1 MNCFCWY
8 IDNLKGVHMSY
19 TDYDFP
25 HSKMYDSD
33 LREVLAKLDWLIE
46 KMKSMLEWKDEYQE
60 TYDNLKQLYDDLMA
74 GNYPPSFV
82 RALSQWIGE
91 YGIEIIAEKIKAI
104 HFGLTN
110 DGYFCA
116 YIPDSWS
123 DIQFDTVEDF
133 DDPLYGHLML
143 MYD

>member
-1 MNCFCWY
+1 MDIFRNEWP
-8 IDNLKGVHMSY
+8 Y
-19 TDYDFP
+19 TDF
-25 HSKMYDSD
+25 HE
-33 LREVLAKLDWLIE
+33 LNADWLVK
-46 KMKSMLEWKDEYQE
+46 KMKELLDRMQSIENWKDEYQE
-60 TYDNLKQLYDDLMA
+60 TYDNLKQLYDNLMA
-74 GNYPPSFV
+74 GNFPPSFV
-82 RALSQWIGE
+82 NALTQWIGE
-91 YGIEIIAEKIKAI
+91 YGVEIIAEKIKAV

-116 YIPDSWS
+116 YIPDNWS